1 MEMRRRLASLAMI
14 VALVLT
20 GCANTQPTFFYT
32 LSAETAPTAEGPGA
46 EPNTP
51 VIGVANSVL
60 PGYLDRPQIVSRTSA
75 NAMELDEF
83 HRWAE
88 PLDSLFSRVL
98 AQNLAGLLGA
108 DAIVEPAGNR
118 TEIFDYLVE
127 VDVLRFDTQALQ
139 TAILDARWRLVDAE
153 RDRVVERGQFF
164 ASEPVAAPGDYETVA
179 AAMSR
184 VVAALSRDVATVI
197 KAQAR

>member
-1 MEMRRRLASLAMI
+1 
-14 VALVLT
+14 
-20 GCANTQPTFFYT
+20 
-32 LSAETAPTAEGPGA
+32 
-46 EPNTP
+46 
-51 VIGVANSVL
+51 
-60 PGYLDRPQIVSRTSA
+60 
-75 NAMELDEF
+75 MELDEF

-98 AQNLAGLLGA
+98 AQNLAALLGA

-118 TEIFDYLVE
+118 AEIFDYLVE

-164 ASEPVAAPGDYETVA
+164 ASEPVATPGDYETVA

-197 KAQAR
+197 KARAR